1 MKKLLYIF
9 LLLSLNFIIGNSL
22 FAQIDS
28 TNNLCAEYLKS
39 PYVSDGQQYS
49 ALLNGD
55 EIAEFHATFYGGSIY
70 RIVGFSGLQK
80 GNLTITVYDE
90 ERNVL
95 FSNSDYENTPYWD
108 FKFNSTINCIIEAKL
123 DSKNLTSGIAVLLIG
138 FIQ

>member
-9 LLLSLNFIIGNSL
+9 LLVSLNFTISTSL
-22 FAQIDS
+22 SAQIDS
-28 TNNLCAEYLKS
+28 ITNLCAQYLKP
-39 PYVSDGQQYS
+39 PYISDGQQYS

-55 EIAEFHATFYGGSIY
+55 EVAEFHATFYGGSTY

-80 GNLTITVYDE
+80 GNLSITVYDE
-90 ERNVL
+90 ERNIL
-95 FSNSDYENTPYWD
+95 FSNTDYDNTPYWD
-108 FKFNSTINCIIEAKL
+108 FKFKSTINCIIEAKL